1 MGKIGKIVKVG
12 IIVISLLAAVGI
24 YLVFKPNINPMQMKE
39 ETEKIIGNTQDT
51 FKKATMA
58 F

>member
-1 MGKIGKIVKVG
+1 MSKIAKYVKAG

-24 YLVFKPNINPMQMKE
+24 YVVFKPNINPTQMKE